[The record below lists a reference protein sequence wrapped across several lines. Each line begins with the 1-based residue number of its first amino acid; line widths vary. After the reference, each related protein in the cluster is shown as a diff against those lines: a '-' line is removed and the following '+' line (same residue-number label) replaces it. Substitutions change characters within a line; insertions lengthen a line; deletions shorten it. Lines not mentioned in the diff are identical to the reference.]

1 MNFTE
6 RLVSWYGENRRP
18 LPWREDPTPYRVL
31 VSEVMLQQ
39 TQAMRAAVY
48 FQRFVA
54 RFPDFSSLAAAE
66 PDEVLKLWE
75 GLGYYSRA
83 RNLHAA
89 ARIVAAREDGAF
101 PDTYD
106 AIAALPGVG
115 PYTAGAVAALAL
127 GLDHPAVDANV
138 ERVLSRTHDIDV
150 PIKEREGRARVRELA
165 AALLPPGR
173 AGDFFQ
179 AVMELGEV
187 VCRPKNPACGLCPV
201 AGLCQAKHL
210 DIVAERP
217 VRTKGK
223 AITPIT
229 VATAVLRHQGLFFI
243 QRRRPGGAW
252 GNLWEFPGGRVEP
265 GEAPEDAAVRE
276 LFEET
281 GFAARIE
288 APLGV
293 IRHGYTT
300 YRVTLHCFLL
310 TPADSAQPAD
320 SGQSSHSGQSGLP
333 EPALTAAVESR
344 WAALADLDGLAFPA
358 GHRKLIDSMRS
369 DLRFF

>member
-1 MNFTE
+1 MSFTS
-6 RLVSWYGENRRP
+6 RLVSWYEANRRP
-18 LPWREDPTPYRVL
+18 LPWRENPTPYRVL

-39 TQAMRAAVY
+39 TQAPRAAVY
-48 FQRFVA
+48 FQRFVD
-54 RFPDFSSLAAAE
+54 RFPDFPSLAGAH

-75 GLGYYSRA
+75 GLGYYRRA
-83 RNLHAA
+83 RNLQAA
-89 ARIVAAREDGAF
+89 ARIIAGRGAF
-101 PDTYD
+101 PDTLEGV
-106 AIAALPGVG
+106 AALPGVG

-150 PIKEREGRARVRELA
+150 PIKEREGRTRVRELA

-179 AVMELGEV
+179 GLMELGEV
-187 VCRPKNPACGLCPV
+187 VCRPKNPDCAGCPV
-201 AGLCQAKHL
+201 ADLCQARHL

-229 VATAVLRHQGLFFI
+229 VATAVFRHQGLFFI

-265 GEAPEDAAVRE
+265 GEAPEEAAVRE

-281 GFAARIE
+281 GFSARIE

-300 YRVTLHCFLL
+300 YRVTLYCYLL
-310 TPADSAQPAD
+310 TPTDP
-320 SGQSSHSGQSGLP
+320 GLP
-333 EPALTAAVESR
+333 GQPEPSLTAAVESR
-344 WAALADLDGLAFPA
+344 WTSLADLDGLAFPA
-358 GHRKLIDSMRS
+358 GHRKLIDSMRT

>member
-1 MNFTE
+1 VSLTE
-6 RLVSWYGENRRP
+6 RLLSWYAKNRRP
-18 LPWREDPTPYRVL
+18 LPWRENPTPYRVL

-39 TQAMRAAVY
+39 TQAARAAIY
-48 FQRFVA
+48 FERFVA
-54 RFPDFSSLAAAE
+54 RFPDFFSLAAAD
-66 PDEVLKLWE
+66 PDHVLKLWE

-89 ARIVAAREDGAF
+89 AKIVAARGDGAF
-101 PDTYD
+101 PDTLSD
-106 AIAALPGVG
+106 IAALPGVG

-127 GLDHPAVDANV
+127 GLDHVAVDANV
-138 ERVLSRTHDIDV
+138 ERVLSRTHDIDT
-150 PIKEREGRARVRELA
+150 PIKERDGHARVRELA

-173 AGDFFQ
+173 AGDFAQ
-179 AVMELGEV
+179 ALMELGET
-187 VCRPKNPACGLCPV
+187 VCRKKPDCGLCPV
-201 AGLCQAKHL
+201 ADLCQARHL
-210 DIVAERP
+210 GIVAERP
-217 VRTKGK
+217 VRGPSK

-229 VATAVLRHQGLFFI
+229 VATAVLRRQGLFFI

-281 GFAARIE
+281 GYAARIE

-300 YRVTLHCFLL
+300 YRVTLHCYLL
-310 TPADSAQPAD
+310 ALDDPAP
-320 SGQSSHSGQSGLP
+320 HGLP
-333 EPALTAAVESR
+333 APALTAAVESR
-344 WAALADLDGLAFPA
+344 WAALSELDSLAFPA
-358 GHRKLIDSMRS
+358 GHRKLIDSMQS
-369 DLRFF
+369 DLRFS

>member
-1 MNFTE
+1 MSFTA
-6 RLVSWYGENRRP
+6 RLLSWYAANSRP
-18 LPWREDPTPYRVL
+18 LPWRENPTPYRVL

-39 TQAMRAAVY
+39 TQAARAAVY

-54 RFPDFSSLAAAE
+54 RFPDFSSLADAD
-66 PDEVLKLWE
+66 PDQVLKLWE

-83 RNLHAA
+83 RNLQAA
-89 ARIVAAREDGAF
+89 AKIIAGRGVF
-101 PDTYD
+101 PDTLEG
-106 AIAALPGVG
+106 IAALPGVG

-127 GLDHPAVDANV
+127 GLDHAAVDANV
-138 ERVLSRTHDIDV
+138 ERVLSRSHDIDA
-150 PIKEREGRARVRELA
+150 PIKERQGRERVRELA

-179 AVMELGEV
+179 ALMELGEV

-201 AGLCQAKHL
+201 ADLCQARHL
-210 DIVAERP
+210 GIVAERP
-217 VRTKGK
+217 VRAKGK
-223 AITPIT
+223 SIELIT
-229 VATAVLRHQGLFFI
+229 VATAVFRCQGLIFI

-252 GNLWEFPGGRVEP
+252 GNLWEFPGGRVEA

-276 LFEET
+276 LSEET
-281 GFAARIE
+281 GFSARVE

-300 YRVTLHCFLL
+300 YRVTLHCYLL
-310 TPADSAQPAD
+310 APADPTLP
-320 SGQSSHSGQSGLP
+320 GLP
-333 EPALTAAVESR
+333 FPVLTAAVESR
-344 WAALADLDGLAFPA
+344 WASLADLDGLAFPA
-358 GHRKLIDSMRS
+358 GHRKLIDSLRA